1 MRIVFTIVVLCSLL
15 TSLLTSIGCQPNK
28 EKAPTARAA
37 GSAFVLAEEP
47 GETIPVGTAKES
59 TKDGDD
65 VVVLGLVGGSTKPF
79 VEGLAAFT
87 IVDPKVPY
95 CADDEGCPTPWD
107 YCCQSDAVRQ
117 NIATVKLV
125 DSSGKPVMQG
135 ARELLP
141 VKELSTVV
149 VQGIAKR
156 DEQGNLTIAA
166 RHVFVR
172 PGK

>member
-1 MRIVFTIVVLCSLL
+1 MRIVFTFAILASLWAAV
-15 TSLLTSIGCQPNK
+15 GCQRSTEGTPV
-28 EKAPTARAA
+28 AAAA
-37 GSAFVLAEEP
+37 GSAFVLATEP
-47 GETIPVGTAKES
+47 AAAVPVGTARES
-59 TKDGDD
+59 ANDGEE

-95 CADDEGCPTPWD
+95 CAEEEGCPTPWD
-107 YCCQSDAVRQ
+107 YCCQTDAVKQ

-125 DSSGKPVMQG
+125 DTNGKPVSQG

-141 VKELSTVV
+141 VKELSTIVV
-149 VQGIAKR
+149 KGIAKR
-156 DEQGNLTIAA
+156 DDQGNLTIAA
-166 RHVFVR
+166 RQVFVR